1 MFTHLRK
8 AKKFT
13 EQRAKFYA
21 AQVYLALRYLHDLG
35 YVYRDLKPEN
45 ILFDVDGY
53 IKVSDYGLCKLLKP
67 GEKTYSLVG
76 TPDYVSPEVIINKG
90 QTFTTD
96 WWSFGILIY
105 EMIYGSPPFYN
116 RDHEKMFHDI
126 LNRELFFDNSKVDSS
141 P

>member
-1 MFTHLRK
+1 M
-8 AKKFT
+8 
-13 EQRAKFYA
+13 
-21 AQVYLALRYLHDLG
+21 
-35 YVYRDLKPEN
+35 
-45 ILFDVDGY
+45 
-53 IKVSDYGLCKLLKP
+53 KP

-96 WWSFGILIY
+96 WWSFGILIF

-116 RDHEKMFHDI
+116 HDHEKMFHDI
-126 LNRELFFDNSKVDSS
+126 LNRELFFDNSKVNAS